1 MAKKSKWLS
10 LYCLVLMAG
19 CNASL
24 KDERSLDLLGGEDKE
39 VIIEATRWKQK
50 IKVNVD
56 SPEPVTVRIFL
67 EKDREAAEKAMAEMK
82 DSDLILA
89 GEKSATQIKLEA
101 NIPANEAVVIH
112 VHNTAGKSTIAK
124 VKTTN

>member
-56 SPEPVTVRIFL
+56 SPEPVTVRIF
-67 EKDREAAEKAMAEMK
+67 
-82 DSDLILA
+82 
-89 GEKSATQIKLEA
+89 
-101 NIPANEAVVIH
+101 
-112 VHNTAGKSTIAK
+112 
-124 VKTTN
+124 